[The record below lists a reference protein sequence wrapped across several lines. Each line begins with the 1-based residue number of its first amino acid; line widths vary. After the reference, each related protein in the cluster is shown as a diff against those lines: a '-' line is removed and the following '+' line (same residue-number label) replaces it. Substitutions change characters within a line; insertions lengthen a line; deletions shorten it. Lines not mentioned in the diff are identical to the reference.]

1 MSHSEKTFVEELY
14 SQKTDLYTDER
25 IFVHNLFI
33 TEKVKTAISRHIQ
46 ERRFKGVISSYT
58 EDYGDSY
65 DYIET
70 ENFHN
75 YKFDKYIHRGIKYF
89 TGTECYTNS
98 KLDWSVVKSLIERE
112 LATKNLGLKE
122 CQITIKKEPYD
133 RVTEIYQGLFGKPKC
148 KTVPDYHYSIWIETE
163 W

>member
-65 DYIET
+65 HCFILSSF
-70 ENFHN
+70 FHSN
-75 YKFDKYIHRGIKYF
+75 
-89 TGTECYTNS
+89 
-98 KLDWSVVKSLIERE
+98 
-112 LATKNLGLKE
+112 
-122 CQITIKKEPYD
+122 
-133 RVTEIYQGLFGKPKC
+133 
-148 KTVPDYHYSIWIETE
+148 
-163 W
+163 